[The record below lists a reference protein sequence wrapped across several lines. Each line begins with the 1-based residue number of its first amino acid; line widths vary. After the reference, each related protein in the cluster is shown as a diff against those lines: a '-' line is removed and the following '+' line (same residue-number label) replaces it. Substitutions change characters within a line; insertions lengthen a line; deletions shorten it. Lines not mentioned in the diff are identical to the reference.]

1 MNDAYYIVVFVSRTT
16 RYWVSLALTT
26 CAALTA
32 WGVCPEAQQPSG
44 APAERSSEV
53 SAAQRRE
60 AIARA
65 WRDAKPA
72 PVPLVGTEPA
82 WTLTLPAPPSAP
94 GAFDEHHIY
103 VPLRS
108 NLLVALDRETGVL
121 AWSRALETASP
132 LLAADGSLYFVAGG
146 RIHALNVLDGADRW
160 SVPVDAAITAPL
172 GSDGGLLFAIAAP
185 GEALAFRA
193 ADGQLVWRRPLGAGS
208 SHAVAP
214 GGEGALYF
222 SLDDSRLIAV
232 AAATGESL
240 WEQRLTG
247 TISEPAVARDR
258 VFVGSTN
265 NFFYAFDADTGRA
278 EWKWRNGGDV
288 IGAAVDGEMVYFA
301 SLDNIIRAVNRG
313 NGNQR
318 WKKPTATRPIAPPL
332 AFGGVVVVP
341 GLMPAITVFVGR
353 TGEVMGTQAAAG
365 DLVGPPLIDRAPKP
379 FRVSL
384 VSITREGVVEAL
396 RPAGLMFREAALIP
410 MTTLPGRPVAREKLP

>member
-1 MNDAYYIVVFVSRTT
+1 VNDAYYIVVFVSRTT

-26 CAALTA
+26 CAVIVA
-32 WGVCPEAQQPSG
+32 WGVCPQAQQPSG
-44 APAERSSEV
+44 TSAETSSKV

-65 WRDAKPA
+65 WRDAKPT
-72 PVPLVGTEPA
+72 PVRLVGTEAA
-82 WTLTLPAPPSAP
+82 WTVTLPAPPSAP
-94 GAFDEHHIY
+94 GALDDRRVYI
-103 VPLRS
+103 PLRS

-121 AWSRALETASP
+121 AWSRAIETASP
-132 LLAADGSLYFVAGG
+132 LLAADNSLYVVAGE

-160 SVPVDAAITAPL
+160 SVPVDETITAPL
-172 GSDGGLLFAIAAP
+172 ASDSGSLFAIAAP

-193 ADGQLVWRRPLGAGS
+193 ADGQLVWRRPLGAAS
-208 SHAVAP
+208 SHAAAP
-214 GGEGALYF
+214 GGDGTLYF
-222 SLDDSRLIAV
+222 SLADSRLVAL
-232 AAATGESL
+232 AAATGEPR
-240 WEQRLTG
+240 WERRLTG

-258 VFVGSTN
+258 VFVGSTD
-265 NFFYAFDADTGRA
+265 NFFYAFDADSGRP

-288 IGAAVDGEMVYFA
+288 IGAAADGELVYFA

-318 WKKPTATRPIAPPL
+318 WKKPTGTRPIGRPR

-353 TGEVMGTQAAAG
+353 TGEIMGTQAAAG
-365 DLVGPPLIDRAPKP
+365 DLVGPPLIDPAPKP

-396 RPAGLMFREAALIP
+396 RPAGLMFRETALVP
-410 MTTLPGRPVAREKLP
+410 MTGLPGRAVAREPRP